1 MSVRANDLPSTRRQA
16 ATIIGFRD
24 GARNIARIFS
34 YAKQYWRQLA
44 LVLLALIATGA
55 FALATPLLLEWVV
68 DTALGADNATNTV
81 DVDETLVLVAAL
93 ALLGAAVFR
102 GIAQFGQAYL
112 AEWVGQTIAYDIR
125 NRLYDRL
132 QNLSFAYHDEA
143 ETGQI
148 MARATQ
154 DVEVIRMFLN
164 FGGVRLLFT
173 IILMFSI
180 LIIMLVQEWQLAL
193 VAWAFMA
200 VIAAISFRV
209 SRALRPVWQDVQ
221 EGQAQLGIVLQEAL
235 TGIRV
240 VKAFAREPFEG
251 RKFGRAAD
259 FLFDR
264 SFAASR
270 IQAINSPLQT
280 GLWMAALV
288 ATIWIGGI
296 KVVHQDMSVG
306 QLTSFLI
313 YIQLLQLPIRGLG
326 WMVMMVPRAA
336 TSSQRIFEIL
346 DQESDV
352 QERQDAYTPVNP
364 QGHIRFEHVSFAYDE
379 ERPVL
384 REVDFEAHPGQVIA
398 LLGPTGS
405 GKTTVVNLLPRFYDV
420 TGGRVLLDGDDIRDL
435 TLESLREQVAIVQQD
450 VFLFA
455 ASIHDN
461 IAYGRPD
468 ATDEEVRAAAQ
479 LARIHDHIM
488 GLPGGYDTWVGE
500 RGATLSGGQKQRMA
514 IARALLM
521 DPRVLIFDD
530 STSSVD
536 AATEFEIQQAMSA
549 LMQGRTTFVIAHRL
563 RSVKDADQILV
574 LDQGVIVQSGT
585 HNQLLAQ
592 GGLYRDIYDLELRD
606 QEEAYGQTAGGAGA

>member
-1 MSVRANDLPSTRRQA
+1 MAGGTTKFGLAMRNFTAFPELPDTDALLDYAVRAEELGFESLWVWDHILLGVDPHFPIIESLTLLTAAAARTSRIKLGTGVLVLPLRNPVVLAKVLASLDQISKGRLILGVASGWYAREFDAVGVPFKRRGKVMDQNLEVLTRLLQEDSVRAEYPPHNLRSAVQFPKPLQKPRPP
-16 ATIIGFRD
+16 I
-24 GARNIARIFS
+24 
-34 YAKQYWRQLA
+34 
-44 LVLLALIATGA
+44 LVGGY
-55 FALATPLLLEWVV
+55 V
-68 DTALGADNATNTV
+68 DA
-81 DVDETLVLVAAL
+81 VLKR
-93 ALLGAAVFR
+93 AAVSGDGWLTYF
-102 GIAQFGQAYL
+102 YTP
-112 AEWVGQTIAYDIR
+112 E
-125 NRLYDRL
+125 
-132 QNLSFAYHDEA
+132 
-143 ETGQI
+143 
-148 MARATQ
+148 
-154 DVEVIRMFLN
+154 N
-164 FGGVRLLFT
+164 FT
-173 IILMFSI
+173 KS
-180 LIIMLVQEWQLAL
+180 WNK
-193 VAWAFMA
+193 
-200 VIAAISFRV
+200 
-209 SRALRPVWQDVQ
+209 
-221 EGQAQLGIVLQEAL
+221 
-235 TGIRV
+235 